1 MVWHITKTSALG
13 VGVGT
18 VYYEGSNR
26 WTTTYGNRTTYTSQA
41 KAKAEDYIW
50 DKVNT
55 ASWDVTAVNE
65 NA

>member
-1 MVWHITKTSALG
+1 MG

-41 KAKAEDYIW
+41 KAKAENYIW
-50 DKVNT
+50 EKNT
-55 ASWDVTAVNE
+55 TAGWDVTAVNE
-65 NA
+65 GE